1 MEEDDVAGEVGGDV
15 TGVVGGDVT
24 GVVGGDVTG
33 EVGGDVTGEV
43 GGDVTGE
50 VGGDECVRVGGDEYG
65 AKLDDGGVLCEAVG
79 TVVDDETS
87 GPTDAGV
94 VVEDVCA
101 AGCSS

>member
-1 MEEDDVAGEVGGDV
+1 MAGEVGGDV
-15 TGVVGGDVT
+15 TG
-24 GVVGGDVTG
+24 
-33 EVGGDVTGEV
+33 E
-43 GGDVTGE
+43 
-50 VGGDECVRVGGDEYG
+50 VGGDEYG

>member
-1 MEEDDVAGEVGGDV
+1 MEEDDVAGEVAGDV
-15 TGVVGGDVT
+15 TGEG
-24 GVVGGDVTG
+24 GGDVTG
-33 EVGGDVTGEV
+33 EGGGDVTGEG

-50 VGGDECVRVGGDEYG
+50 GGGDVTGEVGGDEYG